1 MRRSC
6 LFLLNLR
13 FLIGIVF
20 KDPLLITLGVEMG
33 VLVDLGVNQKL
44 VPGSES
50 KVIMDFSRLCE
61 EDCILL

>member
-1 MRRSC
+1 
-6 LFLLNLR
+6 
-13 FLIGIVF
+13 
-20 KDPLLITLGVEMG
+20 MG

-61 EDCILL
+61 EDCILLWLLSPDIPCFHVLFHYV